1 MAATWLPVLA
11 LLLGLVGL
19 VPGAR
24 AQDCPASQPAAER
37 TACLVQAMAEAE
49 AALEVARVDANKAI
63 AEWHGELS
71 DTERAQWRGEFD
83 RGFALWV
90 LFRDKVCAAPLLA
103 REQGLDAA
111 RAEIA
116 GLTCRI
122 GISQVIAGDL
132 TNRFGEAVPDKAR
145 GHLAGFQRGPNRRE
159 LIGAEGRQPLCRHP
173 GRGGDYAPLTACYER
188 QVARVDA
195 ELNAVWARALATI
208 HGRQDLSMAERAAWI
223 EMLRA
228 AQRPWAELRDLACR
242 LETYETPNRYAHSIY
257 SGLVG
262 PCLIVET
269 EARIRSLRTAYGL
282 RATGR

>member
-1 MAATWLPVLA
+1 MAATWMPALA
-11 LLLGLVGL
+11 LVFGLVGL
-19 VPGAR
+19 APGAR
-24 AQDCPASQPAAER
+24 AQDCPASQPATER
-37 TACLVQAMAEAE
+37 AACLVQAMAEAE
-49 AALEVARVDANKAI
+49 AALEVARVDATKAI
-63 AEWHGELS
+63 AGWHGEIS
-71 DTERAQWRGEFD
+71 ETDRAQWRGEFD

-90 LFRDKVCAAPLLA
+90 TFRDKVCAAPLLA
-103 REQGLDAA
+103 REQSLDAA
-111 RAEIA
+111 RAENA
-116 GLTCRI
+116 SLACRI

-145 GHLAGFQRGPNRRE
+145 GHLAGFQRGPNRRQ

-195 ELNAVWARALATI
+195 ELNAVWARALAAI
-208 HGRQDLSMAERAAWI
+208 RARDDLSAADRAGWV
-223 EMLRA
+223 ELLRA

-242 LETYETPNRYAHSIY
+242 LETYETPNRFANSIY

-269 EARIRSLRTAYGL
+269 EARIRSLKTGYGL
-282 RATGR
+282 R